1 MFRIL
6 IICCTLLIGKALVAQ
21 ETFPVNGV
29 QDTRNTTYAFVH
41 ATIHTSPGNVLED
54 ATLIIRN
61 DVILA
66 VGRQAAIPADAVLRD
81 LNGLHIYP
89 AFIELSSNYGIPEK
103 PRMKGGSGPQYET
116 MDTRAANWNQA
127 VTPEYNAFDDF
138 STDTAMARQ
147 LRSIGFGAVLA
158 HRTDGI
164 VRGTSA
170 LVQLTAGPPHEA
182 MLMAAAGKHFSFS
195 KGSSGQSYPSS
206 QMGVIALLRQTF
218 YDGAWYAA
226 GGRDVNFD
234 LSLQAM
240 NQHPQLPLFM
250 HVDSKLE
257 VLRAARLGA
266 EFNQTFIVENDGDA
280 YQRLDEIKASGSKL
294 ILPLNFPDVPDVADA
309 WDAAV
314 LPLSTLKHWEMA
326 PANPAMVAAAGIPFA
341 ITSNRL
347 TKKKDFLDQLRKAVA
362 YGLSQDAALASL
374 TTVPAAIVGATSM
387 LGTLEKGKK
396 ANFFIS
402 SDNIFLQGADIYESW
417 VNGQPMQVQ
426 PYLVNDPRG
435 AYSLH
440 MSDTVYGLLI
450 SGEPCK
456 PTFSIVREPDTIKAT
471 GNINYDN
478 VSISFTLQD
487 NLYRLSGILQG
498 SGFVGTGTKGTQR
511 ITWNAEKV
519 NVYAAKAETPSADTL
534 LLGSLIY
541 PFTAYGQK
549 TLPEAKDYLITNATV
564 WTNEADGILEGYDV
578 LVKNGKIAQVGKG
591 LKADGA
597 TVIDG
602 TGKHLTAGIIDEH
615 SHIAINKGVNEGT
628 QAITSEVRIGDVVDS
643 EDVNI
648 YRQLAGGVTTSH
660 LLHGSANPIGGQT
673 ALIKLRWGMAPE
685 AMKFENAD
693 GFIKFALGENVK
705 QSNWGDENR
714 IRYPQTRMGVEQIME
729 DGFVRATAYKAALAR
744 KDTLVRR
751 DLELDA
757 LVEIMEAKRFITCHS
772 YVQSEINMLMKLAE
786 RHGFTVNTFTHIL
799 EGYKVA
805 DKMAQHGAGASTFS
819 DWWAYKYEVIEAIP
833 FNAALLTQMGVVTA
847 INSDDAEMARRL
859 NQEAAK
865 AVKYGNLSEEE
876 AWKLVTINPARLLHI
891 DDRVGSIKKG
901 KDADLVLWSDRPLS
915 IYARAEMTFVDGMLL
930 YDLEADQQL
939 QREIAEEKARLTAA
953 IIEAKK
959 KGAKVA
965 PVVIREEPEYEC
977 ETVFDFVG
985 E

>member
-1 MFRIL
+1 MYKIL
-6 IICCTLLIGKALVAQ
+6 LSFCICLSAFTALGQ

-41 ATIHTSPGNVLED
+41 ARIHTGPGNVVD
-54 ATLIIRN
+54 DGTLLIRN

-66 VGRQAAIPADAVLRD
+66 VGNDVSIPADAVVRD
-81 LNGLHIYP
+81 MQGMHIYP
-89 AFIELSSNYGIPEK
+89 AFIELASDYGIPEK
-103 PRMKGGSGPQYET
+103 PRMEGDRGPQYET
-116 MDTRAANWNQA
+116 KDTRAANWNQA
-127 VTPEYNAFDDF
+127 VTPEFNAYAEF
-138 STDTAMARQ
+138 SADTAMARQ

-158 HRTDGI
+158 QRPDGI

-170 LVQLTAGPPHEA
+170 LVQLTDDPAHEA
-182 MLMAAAGKHFSFS
+182 MLMSMAGKHFSFS

-218 YDGAWYAA
+218 YDAAWYAA
-226 GGRDVNFD
+226 GGSDNNFN
-234 LSLQAM
+234 LSLEAM
-240 NQHPQLPLFM
+240 HQNTGLPLFM
-250 HVDSKLE
+250 HVDNKLE

-266 EFNQTFIVENDGDA
+266 EFNYTFIIESAGDA
-280 YQRLDEIKASGSKL
+280 YQRLSEIKASGSRL
-294 ILPLNFPDVPDVADA
+294 ILPLNFPDIPDVADA
-309 WDAAV
+309 WDASV
-314 LPLSTLKHWEMA
+314 LPLSTLKHWELA
-326 PANPAMVAAAGIPFA
+326 PANPAMVNKAGIEFA

-347 TKKKDFLDQLRKAVA
+347 AKKKDFPEQLRKAVA
-362 YGLSQDAALASL
+362 YGLSEDAALAAL
-374 TTVPAAIVGATSM
+374 TTVPAAM
-387 LGTLEKGKK
+387 LGVETLIGSLEKGKK

-402 SDNIFLQGADIYESW
+402 SGNIFQEAADIYESW
-417 VNGQPMQVQ
+417 VNGQPMVIQA
-426 PYLVNDPRG
+426 YLAHDARG
-435 AYSLH
+435 AYSLRIN
-440 MSDTVYGLLI
+440 DTMFGLLI
-450 SGEPCK
+450 EGEANK
-456 PTFSIVREPDTIKAT
+456 PEFSIVREPDTLKAA
-471 GNINYDN
+471 G
-478 VSISFTLQD
+478 SISYEKLSLSFTVD
-487 NLYRLSGILQG
+487 DKLYRLSGVMQG
-498 SGFVGTGTKGTQR
+498 NGFAGTGTVDTYRVSWKADK
-511 ITWNAEKV
+511 I
-519 NVYAAKAETPSADTL
+519 NVYAKKQDEIASDTL
-534 LLGSLIY
+534 VFGKVIY
-541 PFTAYGQK
+541 PFTAYGAE
-549 TLPEAKDYLITNATV
+549 TLPAAKDYLITNATV
-564 WTNEADGILEGYDV
+564 WTNEKDGILEGYDV
-578 LVKNGKIAQVGKG
+578 LVRNGKIARIGKD

-597 TVIDG
+597 VVIDG

-628 QAITSEVRIGDVVDS
+628 QAITSEVRIGDVVNS

-673 ALIKLRWGMAPE
+673 VLIKLRWGFAPE

-705 QSNWGDENR
+705 QSNWGDDNR
-714 IRYPQTRMGVEQIME
+714 SRYPQTRMGVEQIME
-729 DGFVRATAYKAALAR
+729 DGFVRATAYKKALMR

-757 LVEIMEAKRFITCHS
+757 LVEIMEARRFITCHS

-833 FNAALLTQMGVVTA
+833 FNAALLAQMGVVTA

-876 AWKLVTINPARLLHI
+876 AWKLVTLNPAILLHI
-891 DDRVGSIKKG
+891 DDRVGSIKAG

-915 IYARAEMTFVDGMLL
+915 IYAKAEKTFVDGMLL
-930 YDLEADQQL
+930 YDMDKDRQL
-939 QREIAEEKARLTAA
+939 QEEIAQEKARLTAA
-953 IIEAKK
+953 VFAAKT

-965 PVVIREEPEYEC
+965 PVVIWEEPEYEC
-977 ETVFDFVG
+977 ETIFDFTA